1 MIHTIYVVYMFIC
14 VLINS
19 LSFGALI
26 SCLTHLTVC
35 HCDPRRKI
43 LLAFMWCEVK
53 TIQWTYTPFRAEF
66 DPLSGINKQL

>member
-1 MIHTIYVVYMFIC
+1 MIQTIYVVYMFIC

-53 TIQWTYTPFRAEF
+53 TIQWIYTPFRAEF